1 MQTKWQEYDQ
11 RPFSSNAKLYFIQS
25 SPDCQ
30 MYHIQTNMQYMYLNS
45 RVLYMQSDLKMT
57 FNMIGPVHIDIN
69 KSVVIKVDGSRHL

>member
-1 MQTKWQEYDQ
+1 
-11 RPFSSNAKLYFIQS
+11 
-25 SPDCQ
+25 

-69 KSVVIKVDGSRHL
+69 KSVVIKVDGSRHLWAVV